1 MRRSARARSPGRFR
15 HPKEGG
21 QPIVERVRAAATKGE
36 AAISLLAR
44 LMPMAPYR
52 LAVVFLRD
60 CLDAPRAILTSRVSQ
75 RGQLGREP
83 HGEAVGGRGSAVVQV
98 SHARLVSSLG
108 AGVAVAAPPIRGGPL
123 DVGARGGQI
132 LRRSSGGH
140 DYRGGLRLS
149 LAPKGNQCGAYSR
162 RRHAP
167 TAAPADSPGR
177 CAGPVRAN
185 GSDRCA
191 E

>member
-1 MRRSARARSPGRFR
+1 
-15 HPKEGG
+15 
-21 QPIVERVRAAATKGE
+21 
-36 AAISLLAR
+36 
-44 LMPMAPYR
+44 MAPYR

-123 DVGARGGQI
+123 DVGARGGH
-132 LRRSSGGH
+132 RSVGGPAALKV
-140 DYRGGLRLS
+140 GPSPEGLDARYPIDAPIC
-149 LAPKGNQCGAYSR
+149 LADAVVA
-162 RRHAP
+162 HARIK
-167 TAAPADSPGR
+167 DSPRFYVGR
-177 CAGPVRAN
+177 AAAMITVAGCA
-185 GSDRCA
+185 
-191 E
+191 